1 MRKNG
6 CFKIVAFAQPLLTT
20 VWEHCGRI
28 VSNCVFAKLETAKAR
43 RSSQPLA
50 SLTCSIPIPILIVSL
65 QHSAAS
71 SPNSHSHSFPPLRL
85 ALHLQVVVASG
96 RRSGWREVAQR
107 EHCQAVVSLSLSVF
121 PAITSALAQHRILV
135 TVRRQ
140 WQWSQWWWSWWSS
153 QRQRPVQCDL
163 VPRMY
168 ATGSRNR
175 TTETAT
181 ENEANASQSH
191 VHVASSLS
199 HSHFLTFL
207 CLLESPYIHCNIES
221 IFGHR
226 QRQPQHYRRALQLH
240 LPLDLQSWRDF
251 LSLTLSLAHS
261 LPFSHLLFLSFSPT
275 LLFLYQLL
283 QTHTD

>member
-1 MRKNG
+1 
-6 CFKIVAFAQPLLTT
+6 
-20 VWEHCGRI
+20 
-28 VSNCVFAKLETAKAR
+28 
-43 RSSQPLA
+43 
-50 SLTCSIPIPILIVSL
+50 
-65 QHSAAS
+65 
-71 SPNSHSHSFPPLRL
+71 
-85 ALHLQVVVASG
+85 
-96 RRSGWREVAQR
+96 
-107 EHCQAVVSLSLSVF
+107 
-121 PAITSALAQHRILV
+121 
-135 TVRRQ
+135 
-140 WQWSQWWWSWWSS
+140 
-153 QRQRPVQCDL
+153 
-163 VPRMY
+163 MY

-226 QRQPQHYRRALQLH
+226 QRQRQHYRRALQLH

-283 QTHTD
+283 QTHTDWPHYLWKNETVVFEVIFETEHTFTCTTENTTVIVIIVQCKETAANNNKWVLCTEREYGYIDAERLTKWSQTIIVYYCHTNLWDN